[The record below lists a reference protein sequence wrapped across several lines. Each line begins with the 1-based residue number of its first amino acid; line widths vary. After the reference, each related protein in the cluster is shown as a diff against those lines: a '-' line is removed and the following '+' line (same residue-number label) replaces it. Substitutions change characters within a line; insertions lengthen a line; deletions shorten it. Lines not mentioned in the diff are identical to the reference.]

1 LLCDQVTFRT
11 FYSPILGGILRY
23 VWLNSVYHTHF
34 TTVKHSVSPTI
45 FSWFFYHATCR
56 IEYSLIKIRSPRLLP
71 ISYRLFNSRRVE
83 APVPVFGIQY
93 TGVRIRVMVFNATFN
108 NISAISWRSVLLVG
122 EMSTQKN
129 HRPVASHWQI
139 LSHNVVSSTHRL
151 NEIRIQNVKKNE
163 LALRQRCKD
172 VSFKM
177 PVRWQWKNE
186 LL

>member
-1 LLCDQVTFRT
+1 MLCDQVTFRT

-45 FSWFFYHATCR
+45 FSWFSYHATCR

-108 NISAISWRSVLLVG
+108 NISAISWRSVLLMEEIG
-122 EMSTQKN
+122 ELYQLIWKPHTNSRNNSNQMY
-129 HRPVASHWQI
+129 I
-139 LSHNVVSSTHRL
+139 L
-151 NEIRIQNVKKNE
+151 EIWVILPLGHAIAEILLK
-163 LALRQRCKD
+163 LALNTNQSIFLR
-172 VSFKM
+172 
-177 PVRWQWKNE
+177 
-186 LL
+186 